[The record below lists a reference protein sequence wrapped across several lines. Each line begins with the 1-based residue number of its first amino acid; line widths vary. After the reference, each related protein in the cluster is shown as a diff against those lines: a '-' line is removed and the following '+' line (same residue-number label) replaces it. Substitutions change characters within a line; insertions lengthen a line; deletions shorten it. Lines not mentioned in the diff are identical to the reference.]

1 MYLSWSQSSSFA
13 AAAAEGAQ
21 QSNKQQYDMLHPLF
35 CRQVGRAPAT
45 VGRACA
51 LPGPTLATPL
61 FSTMSMVKPQCVPYH
76 EYETSLSRMLS
87 MQRVVDF
94 FLVKLVISTNKESLY
109 IPAAVYMY
117 SVCV

>member
-1 MYLSWSQSSSFA
+1 MYLRWSQASSFA
-13 AAAAEGAQ
+13 AAAAEGAK

-61 FSTMSMVKPQCVPYH
+61 MISDAALKQSYLYGRYK
-76 EYETSLSRMLS
+76 EYLL
-87 MQRVVDF
+87 
-94 FLVKLVISTNKESLY
+94 
-109 IPAAVYMY
+109 P
-117 SVCV
+117 